1 MGVFTGTECGSP
13 DIPRLTTPSG
23 TRRTRSYGSLPP
35 LPSWSLTT
43 EVSHIFGFNFHSV
56 LYKMLGFF
64 CFVFIYRIFTH
75 YLLGKF
81 VKKSS
86 KIPTK
91 QQKYSM

>member
-1 MGVFTGTECGSP
+1 MGVFTGTDVSADHDPLRHTAHGSCGS
-13 DIPRLTTPSG
+13 LQ
-23 TRRTRSYGSLPP
+23 P

-56 LYKMLGFF
+56 LCKMLGFF

-81 VKKSS
+81 VKKST